1 LEYCNKIF
9 LSLHQAVS
17 FLETLRNNYHSLSLS
32 FDQKG
37 FRKKVESKLF
47 YLLFLLVALLSG
59 ARNEKDSSL
68 AALVFERMEQLFPG
82 LTDSLTSASV
92 LLANVYG
99 ATGDL
104 EKASDI
110 RNKLNKSGVKKQ
122 IGISST
128 VLNGRFYVS
137 CELL

>member
-1 LEYCNKIF
+1 M
-9 LSLHQAVS
+9 
-17 FLETLRNNYHSLSLS
+17 
-32 FDQKG
+32 
-37 FRKKVESKLF
+37 
-47 YLLFLLVALLSG
+47 ALLSG